1 MDYDRYLGKAI
12 KSNRKY
18 FSKDTNYMRKEIYTM
33 NGAKM
38 GRLGGF
44 LAPPEACDIMTRSIT
59 SELEKTTPKNL
70 DFRKM

>member
-1 MDYDRYLGKAI
+1 
-12 KSNRKY
+12 
-18 FSKDTNYMRKEIYTM
+18 MRKEIYTM

-38 GRLGGF
+38 GRLAGF